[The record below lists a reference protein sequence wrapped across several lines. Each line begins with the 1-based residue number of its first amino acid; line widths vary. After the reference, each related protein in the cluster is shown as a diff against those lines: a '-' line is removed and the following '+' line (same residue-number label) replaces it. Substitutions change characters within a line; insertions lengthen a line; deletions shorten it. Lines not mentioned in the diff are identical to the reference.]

1 MTARRTNILVGVF
14 VVAGIVMA
22 VGAIL
27 WLGSAAYF
35 KKGKLYVSYFDR
47 SVEQIAP
54 GSPVKYLGLDVGLV
68 KDIDVA
74 PNKRLV
80 EVVMQ
85 LGRTDVITNSTVAE
99 IKTTGLTGVGFVEL
113 QQRRPGAPV
122 PEPHFAFSPPYPVI
136 PTKPSELTGLIDQAR
151 EVVSSLGSV
160 DFEGI
165 STELKRSARAAED
178 LFSSPRLQRTIAN
191 LDSMTR
197 RLDDTAGRLE
207 KMMASRELQN
217 IPAETAQTL
226 ASARELLARTK
237 EEIDA
242 MKLAETTGSV
252 KEMVSDTDQR
262 TRVLMVEI
270 ERLIGEM
277 RQATESLQS
286 LLERLNN
293 NPSELIF
300 GNPAPPR
307 QGRRQ

>member
-1 MTARRTNILVGVF
+1 MAARRTNILVGVF
-14 VVAGIVMA
+14 VIAGIVMA
-22 VGAIL
+22 VAAIL

-47 SVEQIAP
+47 SVEEIAP
-54 GSPVKYLGLDVGLV
+54 GSPVKYLGLDVGMV

-74 PNKRLV
+74 PDKRLV

-113 QQRRPGAPV
+113 SQQRPGAPS
-122 PEPHFAFSPPYPVI
+122 PARHLAFSPPYTVI
-136 PTKPSELTGLIDQAR
+136 PTKPSEITSLIDQAR

-165 STELKRSARAAED
+165 SMELKRSARAAED
-178 LFSSPRLQRTIAN
+178 LFSSPRLQKTIAN

-197 RLDDTAGRLE
+197 RLDNTAGRLE
-207 KMMASRELQN
+207 KMMASRELEN
-217 IPAETAQTL
+217 IPAQAAQTL
-226 ASARELLARTK
+226 ASARELLARTR
-237 EEIDA
+237 EELEA
-242 MKLAETTGSV
+242 MKLAQTAGSV
-252 KEMVSDTDQR
+252 NEMVADTDRR
-262 TRVLMVEI
+262 TRVLMVEL
-270 ERLIGEM
+270 ERLIGQM
-277 RQATESLQS
+277 RQSAESLQA

-300 GNPAPPR
+300 GSPAPPR
-307 QGRRQ
+307 KGDRQ